1 MKRVELEEILKS
13 INNKIESVEVLNS
26 KVDKA
31 SNIVQSLEAKLATLE
46 ERRGNIKRFETE
58 IESVKSQIEPK
69 KQIVDDLADKVDD
82 YNEIIEEQK
91 KEFTKLKENFDKL
104 LGDNNNLEITIKNQ
118 LGLVSAEVL
127 ANSFFNEVGKLK
139 IIVERW
145 FKWLLGSYLALFI
158 SVISIA
164 IWQVIEEGSLFKL
177 TLLIRLPLITPIIF
191 FVYFIEKQYSIDRK
205 LSDEYIFKATVARSF
220 EAYRKLLNEE
230 STCDNDDQNKLLEK
244 KLDFVVESIKNI
256 YTSPLINLKDKE
268 NNEVVGIGLL
278 EKVVSIIN
286 KVIK

>member
-1 MKRVELEEILKS
+1 MKRIELEEIIKN

-31 SNIVQSLEAKLATLE
+31 SNIIQNLETKLTTLE

-69 KQIVDDLADKVDD
+69 KQIVDDLAEKVDD
-82 YNEIIEEQK
+82 YNAIIEEQK
-91 KEFTKLKENFDKL
+91 KEYAKLKENFDKL
-104 LGDNNNLEITIKNQ
+104 LEDNNNLEITIKNQ

-139 IIVERW
+139 TIVERW

-191 FVYFIEKQYSIDRK
+191 FVYFIEKQYCIDRK

-230 STCDNDDQNKLLEK
+230 SACDNDNQNKLLEK

-256 YTSPLINLKDKE
+256 YTSPLVNFKEKD

-278 EKVVSIIN
+278 ERVVSIIN

>member
-1 MKRVELEEILKS
+1 MKKIELEEILKS
-13 INNKIESVEVLNS
+13 INNKIESVEILKS
-26 KVDKA
+26 KIDRA
-31 SNIVQSLEAKLATLE
+31 DNISKNLEAKLTTLE

-69 KQIVDDLADKVDD
+69 KQIVDDLAEKVND
-82 YNEIIEEQK
+82 YNAIIEEQK
-91 KEFTKLKENFDKL
+91 KEYAKLKENFDKL
-104 LGDNNNLEITIKNQ
+104 LGDNNDLEITIKNQ

-139 IIVERW
+139 TIVERW
-145 FKWLLGSYLALFI
+145 FKWLLGSYIALFI

-230 STCDNDDQNKLLEK
+230 SACDNDDQNKLLEK

-256 YTSPLINLKDKE
+256 YTSPLVNLKDKD